1 MTTLR
6 SAAITSGAEP
16 VRTWQASSFMLRQ
29 SNVSYL
35 MVSVLGPP
43 MTPLDLLPPLG
54 IGFSGTQTG
63 DGVVGL
69 PAGHSSTGPG
79 PLDATHLTQVRPVQV
94 IIESGGTPQ
103 PAFLLT
109 VPASTPLAGHPRAV
123 GRTAGQWLPVSWVD
137 YPSLPRST
145 HHPDLSGVHYLAA
158 QSSLGI
164 PSIAGYQVALKL

>member
-1 MTTLR
+1 
-6 SAAITSGAEP
+6 
-16 VRTWQASSFMLRQ
+16 MLRQ

-63 DGVVGL
+63 DGVVGF
-69 PAGHSSTGPG
+69 PTGHSSTGPG

-94 IIESGGTPQ
+94 IIESGRTPQ
-103 PAFLLT
+103 LAFLLT
-109 VPASTPLAGHPRAV
+109 VSVSTHLAATPTPTSRGTPRAV
-123 GRTAGQWLPVSWVD
+123 GRTAGQLLPVSWID